1 MKKHFSFLLATL
13 CLLLAIPCQSYATG
27 QATDIPLTVISY
39 LGIGS
44 TPLDDSEQLGGDTN
58 STDPNRFRATLSG
71 HTLQVVANTGMPA
84 RVEVTNQTTGQKIIS
99 TAFKGSTTKVI
110 PNTGNYSVEIKSAG
124 TTVGGYFEVQ

>member
-27 QATDIPLTVISY
+27 QTTDIPLTIISY

-44 TPLDDSEQLGGDTN
+44 TPLDDTGTSDSTPP
-58 STDPNRFRATLSG
+58 TDPNQFRATLSG

>member
-27 QATDIPLTVISY
+27 QTTDIPLTIISY

-44 TPLDDSEQLGGDTN
+44 TPLDDTGTSDFTPP
-58 STDPNRFRATLSG
+58 TDPNQFRATLSG

>member
-27 QATDIPLTVISY
+27 QTTDIPLTVISY

-44 TPLDDSEQLGGDTN
+44 TPLDDTGTSDSTPP
-58 STDPNRFRATLSG
+58 TDPNQFRATLSG

>member
-27 QATDIPLTVISY
+27 QTTDIPLTVISS
-39 LGIGS
+39 GS
-44 TPLDDSEQLGGDTN
+44 YTPTPYDNSEGTG
-58 STDPNRFRATLSG
+58 SGRPTDPNQFRATLSG